1 MQLVAFSPG
10 TVTLTLRAE
19 DTPAFNLST
28 GEAPSITLTNE
39 VMQLVLEVG
48 VPGSTGAAA
57 TVAVG
62 STTTLDPGLNAT
74 VTNSGTPYAAV
85 LNFAIPRGNDGDPGE
100 PGPAGSA
107 ATITVGTTTTLSP
120 GASATVTNSGTS
132 SAAILDFGIP
142 SGSTIQLQAQ
152 VRNETGATLTKGTV
166 VYING
171 AAGNK
176 CTVTK
181 AQASGE
187 PTSAQTFGIIIS
199 DIPNNQ
205 NGYACVAGLLENL
218 DTTAFTAGQ
227 QLYLSPTVAGGMTA
241 TKPVAPNH
249 MVYVGVVERSHANQ
263 GTMQVRIANGFE
275 LEELHN
281 VLITSPATGD
291 LLVRSGS
298 LWVNSTVS
306 ALGLATQAWVDA
318 QGYLQSGALTG
329 YALQSWVTAQGYIT
343 SSALTPYATLSSPS
357 FTGDPKAPTPS
368 LTDNDTSIAT
378 TAFVKGQGYLQS
390 AVAAGTYYL
399 QTNPAGYLTS
409 SALAGYAL
417 QNGSSAFSVTG
428 ASIKSL
434 DGSDN
439 FAALD
444 QGALNFGNGSTPSG
458 IVINGSS
465 ITFADATVQ
474 TTAAVSGIPDA
485 PSDGNTYGRNNGAW
499 VVTGGG
505 GGAGT
510 LTYSSPNIYDTSTSS
525 NISSLQ
531 LGTLT
536 LTTGTGLYVNDG
548 TWTSH
553 LTQYGLDLITCSF
566 TTSGLVLP
574 AGGITF
580 SDAST
585 QTSAGITASAVASTY
600 QTLAGMSSYAPKAS
614 PALTGVPTSTT
625 AAADTNTTQIATT
638 AFVVGQ
644 ASASTPLV
652 NSTAAIGTSL
662 KYARAD
668 HVHPTD
674 TSRAPLAS
682 PTFTGTVTIPAGA
695 SISGFAPLASPA
707 FTGTP
712 SLPTGT
718 TAVTQ
723 TAGTNNTSVATT
735 AFVTTAVS
743 GAGGGGTNV
752 QVFGGAAS
760 SGSFTWT
767 KPANAKVVDILLIG
781 AGGGGG
787 SGARQATTS
796 IRGGGGGGS
805 QGVALFARID
815 AATLASTVSVSV
827 GAGGAGGTAIS
838 VNSTNGASGSNGG
851 ETSFGAWRA
860 SYGALGNAGTST
872 AGGAG
877 GALSTNNLWGMVTP
891 TALPGVFGGGAG
903 AATGGGTPTI
913 SSYAFYF
920 MSTGGGGGAG
930 QAANVTAAAAGGSGG
945 SKAASTALQSGLVSS
960 VAGGTGGTGA
970 GVAAIAGTATN
981 GWTGG
986 TGGGGGYYI
995 TNTAGGTGAAG
1006 GWPGGGG
1013 GGGGASDNGF
1023 NSGAGGAGANGVA
1036 IIVTYF

>member
-644 ASASTPLV
+644 ASSTTPAT
-652 NSTAAIGTSL
+652 NGTAAVGTSL

-668 HVHPTD
+668 HVHAN
-674 TSRAPLAS
+674 S
-682 PTFTGTVTIPAGA
+682 
-695 SISGFAPLASPA
+695 
-707 FTGTP
+707 
-712 SLPTGT
+712 
-718 TAVTQ
+718 
-723 TAGTNNTSVATT
+723 ATT
-735 AFVTTAVS
+735 DI
-743 GAGGGGTNV
+743 
-752 QVFGGAAS
+752 QVFGGPSS
-760 SGSFTWT
+760 SGTYTWT
-767 KPANAKVVDILLIG
+767 KPANAKLVRVYCISG
-781 AGGGGG
+781 GGGGG

-796 IRGGGGGGS
+796 GRSGGSAGSGGQIVIAEFVAAALTSTVSVTVGIGANGGASISTDNTNGSASTFPSSGVSSFGSYTANTTTGVAGAGGTTTSATGGTAVVNYSLLGGNAIGSSGTGGNGNTAGPSAGGTLTLAQASAAGGGGGGGAAAS
-805 QGVALFARID
+805 STTNQFGSAGGYRSSTVLGSTTPASGGQGTGSTAPGNGLD
-815 AATLASTVSVSV
+815 AAYS
-827 GAGGAGGTAIS
+827 GWGGMG
-838 VNSTNGASGSNGG
+838 
-851 ETSFGAWRA
+851 
-860 SYGALGNAGTST
+860 
-872 AGGAG
+872 
-877 GALSTNNLWGMVTP
+877 
-891 TALPGVFGGGAG
+891 
-903 AATGGGTPTI
+903 
-913 SSYAFYF
+913 
-920 MSTGGGGGAG
+920 
-930 QAANVTAAAAGGSGG
+930 
-945 SKAASTALQSGLVSS
+945 
-960 VAGGTGGTGA
+960 
-970 GVAAIAGTATN
+970 
-981 GWTGG
+981 
-986 TGGGGGYYI
+986 GGGGGYR
-995 TNTAGGTGAAG
+995 TALAGQAGGAG

-1013 GGGGASDNGF
+1013 GGGSGSDNGF
-1023 NSGAGGAGANGVA
+1023 ASGAGGKGGNGAV
-1036 IIVTYF
+1036 IVMTFC